1 MALTPEQQAE
11 CERLKQL
18 YNEKATMSQ
27 KAFAAK
33 YGLGT
38 PGNLWQY
45 LNGYRAIGLEAAI
58 KIAGGLGIQIADF
71 SPRLAEKQRA
81 MSAENVITPL
91 PAVKRIPLLSEVQAG
106 RLVSRG
112 QVQCAAAAIESG
124 DYIVV
129 DEETPDGCFALQID
143 GDSMS
148 PKFLE
153 GDVIVIDPNLEARP
167 GDYVVGERV
176 CPITGDLETTFKK
189 YRVRG
194 VDREGREV
202 FDLVPLNP
210 DYPTLNS
217 AAEQLTILGVMIEHR
232 RSYRRSR

>member
-11 CERLKQL
+11 CEKLKKL
-18 YNEKATMSQ
+18 YTERAKMSQ
-27 KAFAAK
+27 KDFAAK

-45 LNGYRAIGLEAAI
+45 LNGYRALGLEAAV
-58 KIAGGLGIQIADF
+58 KIASGLGIQLADF

-81 MSAENVITPL
+81 MSVENVGSPL
-91 PAVKRIPLLSEVQAG
+91 PAVKRIPLLTEVQAG

-112 QVQCAAAAIESG
+112 QVQSEAAAIDGG

-129 DEETPDGCFALQID
+129 DEETPDGCFALRID

-148 PKFLE
+148 PTFLE
-153 GDVIVIDPNLEARP
+153 GDVIVIDPNLAARP

-176 CPITGDLETTFKK
+176 CPLTGDLETTFKK

-194 VDREGREV
+194 LDREGREV

-217 AAEQLTILGVMIEHR
+217 SVEKLSILGVMIEHR
-232 RSYRRSR
+232 RRYRRAR